1 MAKDSKLLETIIQ
14 NEVITTFLTEDDDGG
29 DYGGNSSLGG
39 IYGDYYNSL
48 GYMDHYGY
56 GGGHGGGGG
65 HNNSGDG
72 NGVLDAFGLGAI
84 TDIFKTGMWA
94 GKTLTSQ
101 ATSAI
106 KQVVLSLLD
115 IAVPFYDIKFDKL
128 KEEELRE
135 LAQIKNQYAQ
145 VLERNEKF
153 MRDHDM
159 WGIAFVLDPQLMLGA
174 KVIQN
179 SPQLVREL
187 TGLLGVPNLIPKAIQ
202 WKQKPKW
209 HHFESKEDSRAQG
222 GVSLT
227 EQEDDSDGVASP
239 EKNKKATEPSS
250 LTHAPSVVQFRQSFL
265 KKVLEEVQRI
275 KQATSVEEL
284 VPTTRTTTT
293 TTKPNMRRVAL
304 LGLKQGLVN
313 HIVSWLESIAKTA
326 PNIANE
332 IQAVINN
339 IKQ

>member
-29 DYGGNSSLGG
+29 GDYGGDSSLGG

-65 HNNSGDG
+65 HHNNSGDG

-209 HHFESKEDSRAQG
+209 HHFESKKNDSNPN
-222 GVSLT
+222 VVIVT
-227 EQEDDSDGVASP
+227 EQEATTSP

-250 LTHAPSVVQFRQSFL
+250 LTHAPSVVQFRQNFL

-284 VPTTRTTTT
+284 VPAATRTTA
-293 TTKPNMRRVAL
+293 TTKPNMKRVAL
-304 LGLKQGLVN
+304 VGLKQGLVN

-332 IQAVINN
+332 IRAVINN

>member
-1 MAKDSKLLETIIQ
+1 MAKNSKLLKTLIEE
-14 NEVITTFLTEDDDGG
+14 EVEHSLLLLLSEDDDGG
-29 DYGGNSSLGG
+29 GDYGGESSLGG

-48 GYMDHYGY
+48 GYMDHYG
-56 GGGHGGGGG
+56 GGGHGGHHGSGT
-65 HNNSGDG
+65 GDG

-106 KQVVLSLLD
+106 KQIVLSLLD
-115 IAVPFYDIKFDKL
+115 IAVPFYEIKFEEL

-135 LAQIKNQYAQ
+135 LAQIKNQYAE

-179 SPQLVREL
+179 SPQLAREL

-202 WKQKPKW
+202 WKKKPKW
-209 HHFESKEDSRAQG
+209 HHFESTTTQNDGAN
-222 GVSLT
+222 VLT
-227 EQEDDSDGVASP
+227 EDQDQQP
-239 EKNKKATEPSS
+239 QWEKNKKATEPVS
-250 LTHAPSVVQFRQSFL
+250 LTNAPSVVQFRQSFL

-275 KQATSVEEL
+275 KQAKSVEEL
-284 VPTTRTTTT
+284 VPRHSPSSI
-293 TTKPNMRRVAL
+293 KPNMKRVAL
-304 LGLKQGLVN
+304 VGLKQGIIS

-332 IQAVINN
+332 IHGVINN